1 MEKKKLILISP
12 HDVFPP
18 RDGGERR
25 VYLLTRE
32 LTKSRNVIFVGP
44 YLENRKQVDIPLDV
58 VEAFPNKAKYKTL
71 NIGLMMTIRKILRQ
85 NPEAEIRLE
94 FPWQGINLLL
104 LGRRFIIDEHNVE
117 FLRFKR
123 VGSWI
128 WVFVYIY
135 EFVLCHLAS
144 KVICV
149 SRTDKDYFVK
159 YFRLNPDKIEVV
171 ENPVDTTIFFQDAG
185 NVKKIRQE
193 LGIKDNERFVLFFG
207 QLDNRPAIEA
217 LEIIINKIVPGL
229 ERSGMNYKLVIC
241 GKGDGKGLLRKFTHS
256 NVIFRGFV
264 ERIQDYI
271 NASDVIIVPLL
282 SGSGTRMKILE
293 SLACGKRVVSTTI
306 GAEGLEKN
314 TLLEIEDDWDRF
326 VEKLKGS
333 VDAI

>member
-1 MEKKKLILISP
+1 MKKKKMILISP

-25 VYLLTRE
+25 IYLLTRE
-32 LTKSRNVIFVGP
+32 LVKSHSVIFLGP
-44 YLENRKQVDIPLDV
+44 YLENSKHVDIPLDI
-58 VEAFPNKAKYKTL
+58 VEVFPNKAKYKTL

-85 NPEAEIRLE
+85 NPGAEIRLE

-135 EFVLCHLAS
+135 EFILCHLAR

-159 YFRLNPDKIEVV
+159 YFRLNPKKVEVV
-171 ENPVDTTIFFQDAG
+171 ENPVDTTIFYPDAA
-185 NVKKIRQE
+185 NVEKIRQD
-193 LGIKDNERFVLFFG
+193 LGLKDNERFVLFFG

-217 LEIIINKIVPGL
+217 LEIIISKIVPGL
-229 ERSGMNYKLVIC
+229 DKRKLNYKLVIC
-241 GKGDGKGLLRKFTHS
+241 GKGDGKGLLKKFTHR
-256 NVIFRGFV
+256 NVILKGFV

-271 NASDVIIVPLL
+271 NASDVIIVPLK

-314 TLLEIEDDWDRF
+314 MRLEIEDDWDRF
-326 VEKLKGS
+326 VER
-333 VDAI
+333 ITQ